1 MLGRVPYAKKKFDD
15 NIDKSRRFEDAARK
29 VFATDWGGADLK
41 MYKVWI
47 SNSYDNTI
55 TSTFKHTFLFI

>member
-41 MYKVWI
+41 MYKFEFQI
-47 SNSYDNTI
+47 HMNNNI
-55 TSTFKHTFLFI
+55 TSP